1 MRHVL
6 LVDDDPELALAV
18 DRQLADLGCEAVV
31 VGCGEEALRLLEED
45 LRVDV
50 LLTEL
55 RLPDIDGRELAW
67 AVCQKRPFIRVAFMG
82 SRIPSEPLEPRAA
95 PVLIKPF
102 TAMAL
107 ANALSEAVPLR
118 RTTRRTG

>member
-6 LVDDDPELALAV
+6 LVDDDPESSLAV
-18 DRQLADLGCEAVV
+18 DRQLAELGCDAVV
-31 VGCGEEALRLLEED
+31 VAGGEEALRVLAED

-67 AVCQKRPFIRVAFMG
+67 AVSQKRPFVRVAFIG
-82 SRIPSEPLEPRAA
+82 RVSPGEPLDA
-95 PVLIKPF
+95 PLLLKPF
-102 TAMAL
+102 TTTAL
-107 ANALSEAVPLR
+107 ANALSQATRLR
-118 RTTRRTG
+118 RTAR